1 MRKSLQISIM
11 QCYRYN
17 SLHPNDGPSTFLDL
31 LLRSLTRVEGCN
43 FRPGSYAPCLFVVP
57 RCGDPRVP
65 ATMDAE
71 TMMPLFIFLLSRSSL
86 QRPHACLAYLA
97 NFALSRTK

>member
-1 MRKSLQISIM
+1 MFCAAPALAAAYWPQAVAKRQVGICV
-11 QCYRYN
+11 CYGQL
-17 SLHPNDGPSTFLDL
+17 LHCHQHWLAVL
-31 LLRSLTRVEGCN
+31 
-43 FRPGSYAPCLFVVP
+43 ACLVVP